1 MDRKREREGKRILN
15 YKGLL
20 TQYQNLR
27 YLAEG
32 IQSTVW
38 EKRINVSTCMV
49 ASYIIMVER
58 KYTIGPKKNN
68 WVWKV
73 TGQILL
79 NAGTQPAGSY
89 TFTFVRNWK

>member
-1 MDRKREREGKRILN
+1 MFLSDFSDLKKKNITALWIEREREGKRILN

-38 EKRINVSTCMV
+38 EKKNQCVHLRGGLIYYHGREEIHNRSKKIN
-49 ASYIIMVER
+49 
-58 KYTIGPKKNN
+58 
-68 WVWKV
+68 
-73 TGQILL
+73 
-79 NAGTQPAGSY
+79 
-89 TFTFVRNWK
+89 

>member
-1 MDRKREREGKRILN
+1 MFLSDFFRFEKKKYHCMMDRKREREGKRIFN

-38 EKRINVSTCMV
+38 EK
-49 ASYIIMVER
+49 
-58 KYTIGPKKNN
+58 KNQCVHLRGGLIYYHGREEIHN
-68 WVWKV
+68 RSKE
-73 TGQILL
+73 
-79 NAGTQPAGSY
+79 
-89 TFTFVRNWK
+89 K

>member
-1 MDRKREREGKRILN
+1 MFLSSDLKKKITTAWWIEREREGKRILN

-38 EKRINVSTCMV
+38 EKKNQCVHLRGGLI
-49 ASYIIMVER
+49 YIMVER
-58 KYTIGPKKNN
+58 KYTIGPKKLTESERSQ
-68 WVWKV
+68 VK
-73 TGQILL
+73 
-79 NAGTQPAGSY
+79 Y
-89 TFTFVRNWK
+89 Y

>member
-1 MDRKREREGKRILN
+1 MTHVFIIRFEKKITTAWWIEREREGKRILN

-38 EKRINVSTCMV
+38 EK
-49 ASYIIMVER
+49 
-58 KYTIGPKKNN
+58 KNQCVHLHGGLIYYHGREEIHN
-68 WVWKV
+68 RSKE
-73 TGQILL
+73 
-79 NAGTQPAGSY
+79 
-89 TFTFVRNWK
+89 K

>member
-1 MDRKREREGKRILN
+1 MFLSSDLKKKIITAWWIEKEREGKRILN

-38 EKRINVSTCMV
+38 EKRINVSTCVV

-58 KYTIGPKKNN
+58 KYTIGPKNITESERSQVK
-68 WVWKV
+68 
-73 TGQILL
+73 
-79 NAGTQPAGSY
+79 Y
-89 TFTFVRNWK
+89 Y

>member
-1 MDRKREREGKRILN
+1 MTHVFIIRFEEKKYHCMMDRKREREGKRILN

-38 EKRINVSTCMV
+38 EKKNQCVHLRGGLIYYHGREEIHNRS
-49 ASYIIMVER
+49 
-58 KYTIGPKKNN
+58 KKNN
-68 WVWKV
+68 
-73 TGQILL
+73 
-79 NAGTQPAGSY
+79 
-89 TFTFVRNWK
+89 

>member
-1 MDRKREREGKRILN
+1 MTHVFIIRFEEKNYHCMMDRKREREGKRIFN

-58 KYTIGPKKNN
+58 KYTIGPKKLTESERSQ
-68 WVWKV
+68 VK
-73 TGQILL
+73 
-79 NAGTQPAGSY
+79 Y
-89 TFTFVRNWK
+89 Y

>member
-1 MDRKREREGKRILN
+1 MTHVFIIRFEGKNYHCMMDRKREREGKRILN

-38 EKRINVSTCMV
+38 EKKNQCVHLRGGLIYYHGREEIHNRSKKKITE
-49 ASYIIMVER
+49 SER
-58 KYTIGPKKNN
+58 SQVKY
-68 WVWKV
+68 
-73 TGQILL
+73 
-79 NAGTQPAGSY
+79 Y
-89 TFTFVRNWK
+89 